1 MTRVDKF
8 ALGTLYVMALTLLV
22 MGLID
27 ILKHMATHGG
37 FGL

>member
-1 MTRVDKF
+1 MTRTDKF
-8 ALGTLYVMALTLLV
+8 MMGMLYVATLTLLI

-37 FGL
+37 F